1 MKLSLLVICVL
12 VCSLCFAQSNADVEK
27 AVRNYVDGFY
37 YGDTN
42 KIKESISP
50 QVIKHGYYT
59 AKNNPNYTG
68 DTMTFR
74 QCVDYAAGVK
84 KRGVS
89 PKVEEFPKKI
99 EVYDV
104 LDKTASAK
112 LTAWWGTDYILL
124 TKVNDK
130 WMITHVLWQ
139 SPAPSKN

>member
-1 MKLSLLVICVL
+1 MKLTLLIVCLAFSLL
-12 VCSLCFAQSNADVEK
+12 SFSQNADVEK

-42 KIKESISP
+42 KIRESISP

-59 AKNNPNYTG
+59 GKNNPVYTG
-68 DTMTFR
+68 DTMTYQ
-74 QCVDYAAGVK
+74 QCIDYAAGVK

-99 EVYDV
+99 EVFDV

-112 LTAWWGTDYILL
+112 LTAWWGTDYLLL

-139 SPAPSKN
+139 SPPSKN

>member
-1 MKLSLLVICVL
+1 MKSALLVICL
-12 VCSLCFAQSNADVEK
+12 AFSLFCSAQSKSDVEK

-50 QVIKHGYYT
+50 EVIKHGYYT
-59 AKNNPNYTG
+59 HNNNPTYIK
-68 DTMTFR
+68 DTMAFQ
-74 QCVDYAAGVK
+74 QCISYAAGVK

-139 SPAPSKN
+139 SPVPSKN